1 MKSILIFLEDKIL
14 FKKHSFFFARSIHIA
29 TVVRWIR
36 SRKRAR
42 PASLYLIYMFWEKKL
57 HYPFFSMRDL
67 CIYKCIILQQCVW
80 YVHRFIK
87 ADTSSV
93 GQPPS
98 VVGGSIEYLMGLTY
112 VYSVLCMWWWLK
124 GPTTR
129 SWPPNGKNFFFLPF
143 WYGWW

>member
-1 MKSILIFLEDKIL
+1 M
-14 FKKHSFFFARSIHIA
+14 AA
-29 TVVRWIR
+29 VV
-36 SRKRAR
+36 SN
-42 PASLYLIYMFWEKKL
+42 E
-57 HYPFFSMRDL
+57 
-67 CIYKCIILQQCVW
+67 IYKCIILEQCVW

-124 GPTTR
+124 GPTTC
-129 SWPPNGKNFFFLPF
+129 SWPPNGKKFFLPPF
-143 WYGWW
+143 LVWMMVIDFLHKSTKSICYEAF